1 MSTRQVNDQRGNGL
15 RRFCAVAI
23 ISGSAALFA
32 ACASTPQPTDEMA
45 VARTAVASAVTV
57 GGTEL
62 APLEMRAAQ
71 EKLSGAEKAMTAEN
85 YDQAQRLARE
95 AEVDARLA
103 ERKSLALK
111 AQRSVEEARESIR
124 VLQQEMLRQ
133 AP

>member
-1 MSTRQVNDQRGNGL
+1 V
-15 RRFCAVAI
+15 
-23 ISGSAALFA
+23 
-32 ACASTPQPTDEMA
+32 A

-85 YDQAQRLARE
+85 HEEARRLAEE
-95 AEVDARLA
+95 AAVDARLA
-103 ERKSLALK
+103 ERKALALK
-111 AQRSVEEARESIR
+111 ARRSVEEARESIR

-133 AP
+133 VP

>member
-1 MSTRQVNDQRGNGL
+1 MSKRPASDPRGSAL
-15 RRFCAVAI
+15 RRLCAVTI

-32 ACASTPQPTDEMA
+32 ACASTPPPTDEVA

-85 YDQAQRLARE
+85 HEEARRLAEE
-95 AEVDARLA
+95 AAVDARLA
-103 ERKSLALK
+103 ERKALALK
-111 AQRSVEEARESIR
+111 ARRSVEEARESIR

-133 AP
+133 VP